1 MDSHTWAA
9 APSASGL
16 TGRRVTG
23 AGGPRDSQTSS
34 FNFNGVYFSEGE
46 DRGTAKQVHLTSAQF
61 ISVKVNPVN
70 FFSSYV
76 SFQDSLLFVRTRGQ
90 SACAQVRQS
99 DMLFA
104 HHKDSLL
111 FVHSKDIVVSAHN
124 KDSLLS
130 AHNKDIVVSAH
141 NKDSL
146 VSAHNKD
153 IVVSAHHKD
162 SLLSVHNQDIVV
174 CAHNK
179 DSLLSVHNKDIVVS
193 AIHWDSL
200 LFSHETTRTFCRLGI
215 N

>member
-34 FNFNGVYFSEGE
+34 FNFNGVYFSEGEDRGTAKQVHFNGVYFSEGE

-146 VSAHNKD
+146 
-153 IVVSAHHKD
+153 
-162 SLLSVHNQDIVV
+162 LSVY
-174 CAHNK
+174 NK
-179 DSLLSVHNKDIVVS
+179 DSLVSVHNKDIVVS